1 MCRENRRRT
10 KVHIFLEI
18 QAFQKFFQT
27 AYDPLHL
34 KRTVHYAAQTL
45 RDKIYDKIPTMT
57 FPPFTPSKYRFVL
70 HFKMKLPAL
79 PTSKLSLAFRHEE
92 KTNN

>member
-1 MCRENRRRT
+1 MVVRLLYAPIQSCRSGHFASSTDACFSCAEKSKKNKATQIR
-10 KVHIFLEI
+10 EI

-45 RDKIYDKIPTMT
+45 RDRI
-57 FPPFTPSKYRFVL
+57 
-70 HFKMKLPAL
+70 
-79 PTSKLSLAFRHEE
+79 
-92 KTNN
+92 